1 MSGASPATSL
11 PPSIPAGAAKRTSAR
26 QDCSRVHPNVS
37 HDPHTVCITCRGLC
51 SDAIRCEECAGWDA
65 LTVGRTSSYQAK
77 SAQRRSRYARSR
89 RHGRASAPR
98 SPIVVGPGKGT
109 LLGGGTCGLA
119 VFYGFRHPSG
129 LCFPRGP
136 HTLPGGLACLP
147 IDPWFSLSSYA
158 FRYDFFSAKCMSE

>member
-1 MSGASPATSL
+1 MMSGASPATSL

-77 SAQRRSRYARSR
+77 LERCCSRYARSR
-89 RHGRASAPR
+89 WHGSVSAPR
-98 SPIVVGPGKGT
+98 TP
-109 LLGGGTCGLA
+109 
-119 VFYGFRHPSG
+119 PSG
-129 LCFPRGP
+129 RAGAGDI
-136 HTLPGGLACLP
+136 TTGTERVN
-147 IDPWFSLSSYA
+147 SLSSMDS
-158 FRYDFFSAKCMSE
+158 FPPQDSASQVGPTHSLECQLASLLTHGSHF